1 VQLTRTNDIE
11 ICEFIEGMLR
21 LFIIIMETNLKE
33 KFVLCN
39 ELNKKITLQKE
50 EITKKV
56 ETQCKPISDKWN
68 RMKIAYN
75 VKLAAANRK
84 IEQEKVAL

>member
-1 VQLTRTNDIE
+1 
-11 ICEFIEGMLR
+11 
-21 LFIIIMETNLKE
+21 METNLKE

-84 IEQEKVAL
+84 IEQEKVIS